1 MSGLPTKGKRSASL
15 TNKRKLDQSEKGKSS
30 MTGHP
35 SRRFKRFKKEPQLA
49 ETHDNQNKQ
58 ERKALPLQENDDSSD
73 TDEFTF
79 PQENVKSK
87 GDMPTEHHEAAT
99 VQLTGAKP
107 SLLIGCPNCMFKSKD
122 KGEVIEHFRKKHPR
136 LTPPAAY
143 RITILANDDDQ
154 YPNSKAG
161 QSKDD
166 GDDKFRRK
174 NRTSDS
180 MRQGNPSTE
189 QAANLHSVDCPP
201 HTKSGDKSLPQ
212 RKRATSLRK
221 VGNKAETT
229 IR

>member
-58 ERKALPLQENDDSSD
+58 QRKALPLQENDSSD
-73 TDEFTF
+73 TDDFTF
-79 PQENVKSK
+79 PEDVKSK
-87 GDMPTEHHEAAT
+87 GDMSTEHHEAAT

-136 LTPPAAY
+136 LTPPVAY

-161 QSKDD
+161 KSKDD
-166 GDDKFRRK
+166 GDDKYRRK
-174 NRTSDS
+174 SRTSDS
-180 MRQGNPSTE
+180 IRQGNPSTE
-189 QAANLHSVDCPP
+189 QAANSVDCEP
-201 HTKSGDKSLPQ
+201 HTNSGDSLPL
-212 RKRATSLRK
+212 RKRATSLKK